1 MPRDYMGT
9 FNVSGNLANTNAG
22 NTMLWT
28 GTLYLNGVCAQAR
41 APKHLSVLH
50 PLRMLSAWPKKLYL
64 EIVATPN
71 ISTLDIQAWMHET
84 KVTVVRIDRTDSNF
98 DQLVGEVRSG
108 GSVSRPSR

>member
-1 MPRDYMGT
+1 MGT

-41 APKHLSVLH
+41 APATEAVRN
-50 PLRMLSAWPKKLYL
+50 PMLSAWPKKLYL

-71 ISTLDIQAWMHET
+71 ISTLEIQAWMHET

-108 GSVSRPSR
+108 GSYAIVKWGTNE